1 MSFTLSAIYESMYTS
16 KYSTVDVT
24 YEILLLIN
32 TNNSL
37 LKTNVYLVVTR
48 PITITI
54 IIVPYDSN
62 WLVFLLFLFK
72 LLFKTT
78 LQTYDVIQ
86 VIRYGKKFP

>member
-1 MSFTLSAIYESMYTS
+1 MSFTLSAIYESMYTL

-24 YEILLLIN
+24 YEILLLII
-32 TNNSL
+32 TNNCL

-48 PITITI
+48 PITTR

-72 LLFKTT
+72 VLFKTT
-78 LQTYDVIQ
+78 LRTYDVIQ
-86 VIRYGKKFP
+86 VIRYGQKFP